1 MTTEESGQESS
12 PQPKPTKPY
21 PGVAAMHR
29 SPPGEAF
36 QYARPFREELA
47 AAVSGKVAPAAAL
60 VAAMNLRHRLLP

>member
-29 SPPGEAF
+29 SSPAEEF
-36 QYARPFREELA
+36 QYAPPSARSLPPRA
-47 AAVSGKVAPAAAL
+47 GKVAPAAAL
-60 VAAMNLRHRLLP
+60 VASEKDLNDR